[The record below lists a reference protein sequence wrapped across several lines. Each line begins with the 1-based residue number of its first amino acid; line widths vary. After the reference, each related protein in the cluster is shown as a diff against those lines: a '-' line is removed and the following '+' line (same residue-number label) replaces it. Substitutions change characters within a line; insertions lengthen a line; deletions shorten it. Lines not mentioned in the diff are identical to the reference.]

1 MEKMR
6 KREMETMTFS
16 EWLFGGIDNPVI
28 NGRWG
33 LWHILTLVIC
43 VVCIIGFYYI
53 VKRSANP
60 GKVKLGIL
68 YTMAGLIAFFEIMI
82 RFVYFMKLYYF
93 HHPEMAGTDTL
104 WILIPKPWC
113 AISCWLLIACVFVKK
128 AYFYNFASLSGLLCA
143 VIFFAYPGVGYNNE
157 KILFENLYSIVTHA
171 LLLTMSI
178 TLIVLKV
185 TDFRYRYMGKLV
197 ICFALTYL
205 YGLAQIF
212 WLKTQEDPMYFMPN
226 GDIQA
231 DILKISYGLY
241 LLLYIMLIVTYVNVF
256 HLIGDRVAVKAL
268 FGKRNRKAVAI
279 PDAANPLQNK

>member
-1 MEKMR
+1 
-6 KREMETMTFS
+6 MTFS
-16 EWLFGGIDNPVI
+16 EWLFGGIENPVV

-33 LWHILTLVIC
+33 FWHILTLVIC
-43 VVCIIGFYYI
+43 VACIIGFHYI
-53 VKRSANP
+53 AKRSADP
-60 GKVKLGIL
+60 EKTKRVILCTLG
-68 YTMAGLIAFFEIMI
+68 GLIAFFEVMI

-93 HHPEMAGTDTL
+93 QQPEMAGTGTL

-113 AISCWLLIACVFVKK
+113 AISCWLLVACVFVKK
-128 AYFYNFASLSGLLCA
+128 TFFYNFASLSGLLCA

-157 KILFENLYSIVTHA
+157 IILFENLYSIVTHA

-178 TLIVLKV
+178 TLMVLKA
-185 TDFRYRYMGKLV
+185 TDFRYKYMGKLA

-212 WLKTQEDPMYFMPN
+212 LLKTQEDPMYFMPN

-241 LLLYIMLIVTYVNVF
+241 LFLYILLIVVYVNVF
-256 HLIGDRVAVKAL
+256 HIIGDKAAIKAL
-268 FGKRNRKAVAI
+268 FHKRNRKTEALSATV
-279 PDAANPLQNK
+279 DALEER

>member
-1 MEKMR
+1 
-6 KREMETMTFS
+6 MTFS
-16 EWLFGGIDNPVI
+16 QWLFGNIENPVI

-43 VVCIIGFYYI
+43 VVCIISFYYI
-53 VKRSANP
+53 VKRSTEPRKA
-60 GKVKLGIL
+60 KSCIL
-68 YTMAGLIAFFEIMI
+68 YTLAGMIAFFEIMI

-93 HHPEMAGTDTL
+93 RHPSMAGTGVL

-113 AISCWLLIACVFVKK
+113 AISCWLLVACVFVKK
-128 AYFYNFASLSGLLCA
+128 TFFYNFASLSGLLCA

-157 KILFENLYSIVTHA
+157 IILFENLYSIVTHA

-185 TDFRYRYMGKLV
+185 TDFRYKHMGKLA
-197 ICFALTYL
+197 ICFALTFV
-205 YGLAQIF
+205 YGLLQIF
-212 WLKTQEDPMYFMPN
+212 VLKTQEDPMYFMPN

-241 LLLYIMLIVTYVNVF
+241 LFLYILLIVVYVNAF
-256 HLIGDRVAVKAL
+256 HIVGDRAAVKKL
-268 FGKRNRKAVAI
+268 FKKETEKKDMEHSVG
-279 PDAANPLQNK
+279 

>member
-1 MEKMR
+1 
-6 KREMETMTFS
+6 MTFS
-16 EWLFGGIDNPVI
+16 EWLFGGIENPVI

-33 LWHILTLVIC
+33 LWHILTLLLC
-43 VVCIIGFYYI
+43 AACITGFYFI
-53 VKRSANP
+53 VKKAANQDRARFC
-60 GKVKLGIL
+60 IL
-68 YTMAGLIAFFEIMI
+68 YTLAGLIAFFEIMI

-93 HHPEMAGTDTL
+93 QYPEMAGTGVL

-128 AYFYNFASLSGLLCA
+128 AFFYNFASLSGLLCA

-157 KILFENLYSIVTHA
+157 MILFDNLYSIVTHA

-185 TDFRYRYMGKLV
+185 TDFRYKHMGKLAV
-197 ICFALTYL
+197 CFALTYI
-205 YGLAQIF
+205 YGLVQIF
-212 WLKTQEDPMYFMPN
+212 VLKTQEDPMYFMPN

-241 LLLYIMLIVTYVNVF
+241 LFLYIMLIVVYVNIF
-256 HLIGDRVAVKAL
+256 HIIGDKAAVKA
-268 FGKRNRKAVAI
+268 FFSKRNRKADEI
-279 PDAANPLQNK
+279 STQ